1 MGRTLVIGYGN
12 PYRRD
17 DGVAFHLINAL
28 RASLEQRPLALEED
42 GQDDWGNPI
51 DTLMQ
56 HQLLPEL
63 APALADYDQVIF
75 VDAHVESCPDPVRVV
90 PVEEQYRFHAVTH
103 HVSPAMLLSLCRTA
117 TGQVPAAWLLS
128 VLGNDFDFGPELS
141 PPCAARL
148 PEALGKLK
156 ELIAPAHSP
165 RGIE

>member
-28 RASLEQRPLALEED
+28 RKSLGQKSLALEED
-42 GQDDWGNPI
+42 GQDDWGGPV

-63 APALADYDQVIF
+63 APALADYERVVF

-90 PVEEQYRFHAVTH
+90 TVVEHYRFHAVTH
-103 HVSPAMLLSLCRTA
+103 HVSPAMLLSLCHTS
-117 TGQVPAAWLLS
+117 TGKVPTAWLLS
-128 VLGNDFDFGPELS
+128 VRGDDFDFGTELS
-141 PPCAARL
+141 TTCAARL
-148 PEALGKLK
+148 PEGLHRLQ
-156 ELIAPAHSP
+156 ELLPCKP
-165 RGIE
+165 D